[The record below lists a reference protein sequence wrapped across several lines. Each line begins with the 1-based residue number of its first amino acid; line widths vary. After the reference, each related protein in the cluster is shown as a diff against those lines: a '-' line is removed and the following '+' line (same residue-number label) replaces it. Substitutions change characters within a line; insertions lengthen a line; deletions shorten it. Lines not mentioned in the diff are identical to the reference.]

1 MGDLLGVGVGEGV
14 LFVSRTMNDQQLRW
28 IPVTERL
35 PEEEQDVL
43 FVIDDGESVEGLMF
57 SGWYENGQFWEHSPD
72 GEQFAN
78 DVGGSGGVLF
88 WSPVPS
94 RSELFKEL
102 PALDGKQRW
111 AER

>member
-1 MGDLLGVGVGEGV
+1 MSGTRDE
-14 LFVSRTMNDQQLRW
+14 FSEPRW

-57 SGWYENGQFWEHSPD
+57 SGWYEKGQFWEHSPD

-78 DVGGSGGVLF
+78 DVGGHSGVRF
-88 WSPVPS
+88 WSPIPI
-94 RSELFKEL
+94 RSELFKDV
-102 PALDGKQRW
+102 PSLDGTQRW